1 MFWAG
6 RVNAVLAIVA
16 FIGLVVCWAVQGP
29 AGAAGW
35 LIIMF
40 LVRIGIRILDTVWT
54 ALTGDP
60 LIYNT
65 KILDR
70 RDGSNDV

>member
-16 FIGLVVCWAVQGP
+16 FVGLVVVWAIQGP

-35 LIIMF
+35 LIIMLF
-40 LVRIGIRILDTVWT
+40 IRIGIRILDTVWT
-54 ALTGDP
+54 AATGNP
-60 LIYNT
+60 LIYHT

-70 RDGSNDV
+70 RDGNDV

>member
-16 FIGLVVCWAVQGP
+16 CVGLFVFWAIQGP

-40 LVRIGIRILDTVWT
+40 AIRIGIRIIDVIWT

-60 LIYNT
+60 LIYQT

-70 RDGSNDV
+70 DRGNDV

>member
-16 FIGLVVCWAVQGP
+16 FIGLIVCWAVQGP

-35 LIIMF
+35 LIIMLF
-40 LVRIGIRILDTVWT
+40 VRIGIRILDTVWT
-54 ALTGDP
+54 AATGNP
-60 LIYNT
+60 LIYQV
-65 KILDR
+65 KVLDR
-70 RDGSNDV
+70 RDGNDV

>member
-6 RVNAVLAIVA
+6 RVNAVLAIIA
-16 FIGLVVCWAVQGP
+16 AIGVVVCWAVQGP

-35 LIIMF
+35 LIIML
-40 LVRIGIRILDTVWT
+40 LVRIGIRILDTLWT
-54 ALTGDP
+54 AVFGDP
-60 LIYNT
+60 LIYQA

-70 RDGSNDV
+70 RDGSNDA

>member
-16 FIGLVVCWAVQGP
+16 FIGLIVCWAVQGP

-35 LIIMF
+35 LIIM
-40 LVRIGIRILDTVWT
+40 LVVRIGLRIVDVVWT
-54 ALTGDP
+54 AATGDP
-60 LIYNT
+60 LFYHT

-70 RDGSNDV
+70 RDGNDV

>member
-16 FIGLVVCWAVQGP
+16 FVGLIVVWSVQGP
-29 AGAAGW
+29 GAAFGW
-35 LIIMF
+35 LILMG

-54 ALTGDP
+54 AITGNP
-60 LIYNT
+60 LIYQV
-65 KILDR
+65 KVLDR
-70 RDGSNDV
+70 RDGNDV

>member
-16 FIGLVVCWAVQGP
+16 FIGLIVCWAVQGP

-35 LIIMF
+35 LIIML

-70 RDGSNDV
+70 RDGGNDV